1 MKEEEELLATQIR
14 KQRYEEEMRF
24 EEEKLQQ
31 KLKYEKKI
39 NEGQTKQEQ
48 KGNTKLPKLVITKF
62 KGTYTDWIRF
72 WNQFVTE
79 IDKTDVAQ
87 VTKFSYL
94 KELLELKV
102 RASVDVLP
110 ITT

>member
-1 MKEEEELLATQIR
+1 MRHVKEEEELLATQIR

-48 KGNTKLPKLVITKF
+48 KGNTKLPKLVIMKF
-62 KGTYTDWIRF
+62 KGTYTDWLRF
-72 WNQFVTE
+72 
-79 IDKTDVAQ
+79 
-87 VTKFSYL
+87 
-94 KELLELKV
+94 
-102 RASVDVLP
+102 
-110 ITT
+110 

>member
-1 MKEEEELLATQIR
+1 MRHVKEEEELLATQIR

-87 VTKFSYL
+87 VTKFSC
-94 KELLELKV
+94 
-102 RASVDVLP
+102 
-110 ITT
+110 

>member
-48 KGNTKLPKLVITKF
+48 KGNTKLPKLVIMKF
-62 KGTYTDWIRF
+62 KGTYTDWLRF
-72 WNQFVTE
+72 
-79 IDKTDVAQ
+79 
-87 VTKFSYL
+87 
-94 KELLELKV
+94 
-102 RASVDVLP
+102 
-110 ITT
+110 